1 MLWSCCSVKNRSKRK
16 TTWLVLENLVS
27 FCQNKDPLLEISTV
41 KESVVK
47 YERVERNSIFR
58 VSDAEMPRMAVHGPM
73 WL

>member
-1 MLWSCCSVKNRSKRK
+1 M
-16 TTWLVLENLVS
+16 LENLVS

-58 VSDAEMPRMAVHGPM
+58 VSDAEMPRMALHGPM

>member
-1 MLWSCCSVKNRSKRK
+1 M
-16 TTWLVLENLVS
+16 LENLVS

-58 VSDAEMPRMAVHGPM
+58 ASDAEMPCMAVHGPM